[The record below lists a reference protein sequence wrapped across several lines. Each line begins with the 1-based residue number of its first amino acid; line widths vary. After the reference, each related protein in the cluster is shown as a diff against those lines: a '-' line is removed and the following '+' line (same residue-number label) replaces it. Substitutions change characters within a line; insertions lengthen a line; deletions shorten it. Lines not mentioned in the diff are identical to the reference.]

1 MKNKPYEIE
10 QHQDGRVTL
19 HIGGVEIRFGRMS
32 ALRTFANDLKNE
44 LVLRQVGM
52 FRLQDTQDGCLQL
65 IMNKQD
71 ITINIKNYE
80 QAHKLADMLLEDL
93 EL

>member
-1 MKNKPYEIE
+1 
-10 QHQDGRVTL
+10 
-19 HIGGVEIRFGRMS
+19 
-32 ALRTFANDLKNE
+32 
-44 LVLRQVGM
+44 M
-52 FRLQDTQDGCLQL
+52 FRLQDTQDGGIQL